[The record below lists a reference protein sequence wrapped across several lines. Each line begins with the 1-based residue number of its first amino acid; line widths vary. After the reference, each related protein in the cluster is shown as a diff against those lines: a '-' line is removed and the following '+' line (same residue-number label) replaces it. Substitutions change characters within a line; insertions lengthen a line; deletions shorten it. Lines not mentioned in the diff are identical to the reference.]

1 MPKSESAPARHDA
14 RFKELFNQSRIV
26 EEFLRAVAPE
36 EFVASVDFSTASQT
50 GGDFVDGDLR
60 SRRADRVWRVRTK
73 DGEEWMYLYI
83 LLEFQSRPDP
93 MMAKRVLEY
102 VLALREQAE
111 GESRRRGRARTLPP
125 VLPAVIHCGE
135 EAWTAPL
142 DYPDL
147 AEGGSK
153 WLRECQ
159 TRQRY
164 ALIDLAREQ
173 SGRCPG
179 GNAFRALAALFQRD
193 FESAD
198 LRREVD
204 ALARALRAP
213 EQEGFRRA
221 FADFAV
227 WSVDQARQLPQD
239 CLDALKGLGPMPEL
253 EDVGSIIG
261 RNVDRAFVKARRDA
275 LSEGERKGMRNT
287 LRRQVLKK
295 FGAAGQGELPAL
307 VAELQDVGQLENALD
322 YVLECGDP
330 DEFARFLRRTSNGG

>member
-1 MPKSESAPARHDA
+1 MPKSESAPTRHDA
-14 RFKELFNQSRIV
+14 RFKELFNRSRIV

-36 EFVASVDFSTASQT
+36 EFVASVDFGTASQT
-50 GGDFVDGDLR
+50 GGDFVDGGLR

-73 DGEEWMYLYI
+73 DGEEWMHLYI
-83 LLEFQSRPDP
+83 IIEFQSRPDP
-93 MMAKRVLEY
+93 MMAKRVLEC

-111 GESRRRGRARTLPP
+111 RESRGRARTLPP

-147 AEGGSK
+147 VEGGSK

-159 TRQRY
+159 TRQRH
-164 ALIDLAREQ
+164 ALIDLARERP
-173 SGRCPG
+173 GRHPG
-179 GNAFRALAALFQRD
+179 GNAFRALTALFQRD
-193 FESAD
+193 FESAE
-198 LRREVD
+198 LKREVD

-213 EQEGFRRA
+213 ELEGFRRA
-221 FADFAV
+221 VADFAV
-227 WSVDQARQLPQD
+227 GSLDQSRQLPRD
-239 CLDALKGLGPMPEL
+239 SLDALKGLGPMPEL

-261 RNVDRAFVKARRDA
+261 RNVDRAFVKTRRDA
-275 LSEGERKGMRNT
+275 LSEGEREGMRKS

-307 VAELQDVGQLENALD
+307 VAGLRDVGQLENALD

-330 DEFARFLRRTSNGG
+330 GQFARFLRRISNGS